1 VIYNNREQSMQ
12 QVNTQH
18 LRNYPKNPKQVY
30 LFGTCIVDSFFPD
43 TGMDAIELLEREG
56 IEVIYPQGQ
65 SCCGQPAYNSGYK
78 DEAKAVAL
86 SQVKQFPLDI
96 PIVVISGSCGGMM
109 RHHYLDLLGDS
120 VGNDPEITNFCQ
132 RVFEFTEFLV
142 NVLRLKPID
151 QGPKERVAL
160 HTSCAARR
168 EMGVHIT
175 GNKLISQLANV
186 ELVLHDYESEC
197 CGFGGTFA
205 VKHADISA
213 AMVADKSKYLVAS
226 DVVRYVS
233 ADHGCMMNINGALDY
248 QKESL
253 RGEHIATYLL
263 NRIKG
268 QPSKASL

>member
-1 VIYNNREQSMQ
+1 MIYNNREQSMQ

-43 TGMDAIELLEREG
+43 TGMDAIDLLEREG

-120 VGNDPEITNFCQ
+120 VGNDQEITDFCQ